1 MTRPSMWLGVI
12 NWRRL
17 AVWTL
22 NKMLRPCMHANTTIA
37 NHGLVMNPSTT
48 NSTLSIMRAHL
59 ATFVNP

>member
-1 MTRPSMWLGVI
+1 
-12 NWRRL
+12 
-17 AVWTL
+17 
-22 NKMLRPCMHANTTIA
+22 MHANTTIA